1 MAHPIGTHF
10 NASPA
15 GGVEAITASKTLT
28 ADDHGKVFMW
38 NVLTGAT
45 VTLPPVANADG
56 MQVKFIIKLAC
67 TSNTY
72 IITETTASDTDVL
85 ISQVN
90 ELETDTDTD
99 GPSSTGHTTY
109 TIGTT
114 GTVGDYVDAVCDGAK
129 WYLHGQAKLDGAHV
143 LA

>member
-1 MAHPIGTHF
+1 MGAQF
-10 NASPA
+10 DASPA
-15 GGVEAITASKTLT
+15 GGVEAITASKVLT
-28 ADDHGKVFMW
+28 VNDHGKVLML

-45 VTLPPVANADG
+45 LTLPPVADADG
-56 MQVKFIIKLAC
+56 MRVKIIVKLAC

-90 ELETDTDTD
+90 ELEVDTGDD

-114 GTVGDYVDAVCDGAK
+114 GAVGDYVDAVCDGAK
-129 WYLHGQAKLDGAHV
+129 WYLHGQAAADGAHV